1 MPRENKDFLT
11 QIREQTEKTL
21 ALLTAEIRRREAEL
35 EKLLEQVRLWRD
47 ALTES
52 IAPGLLPTTARGT
65 PKKRTKKKRVTA
77 KRKTSAAKRTAS
89 SARKKS
95 AQKKATTARKKK
107 AARPAKRATSSGR
120 VDWDEVLAALP
131 STFTIDDVM
140 STPGARAKG
149 RNQVY
154 PAINRWVKAK
164 KARKVGTGR
173 YKRGA

>member
-47 ALTES
+47 ALTQS
-52 IAPGLLPTTARGT
+52 IAPGLLPTSARGT
-65 PKKRTKKKRVTA
+65 AKKRTTKKRATAKKK
-77 KRKTSAAKRTAS
+77 SAAKRAAS
-89 SARKKS
+89 SAKKKS